1 MRVYKRKGLHPKWA
15 FAKNRKR
22 ALKEAI
28 AVLIFNYSCMP
39 QNVKICK
46 YNRVLKSGIIK
57 KLNLLNYG
65 ICQDVL
71 KEQHPRV
78 LLAQN

>member
-1 MRVYKRKGLHPKWA
+1 MEELTFKWA

-28 AVLIFNYSCMP
+28 AVLINMYWFLIYSCMP

-46 YNRVLKSGIIK
+46 YKRVLKSSIIK
-57 KLNLLNYG
+57 NQ
-65 ICQDVL
+65 IC
-71 KEQHPRV
+71 
-78 LLAQN
+78 